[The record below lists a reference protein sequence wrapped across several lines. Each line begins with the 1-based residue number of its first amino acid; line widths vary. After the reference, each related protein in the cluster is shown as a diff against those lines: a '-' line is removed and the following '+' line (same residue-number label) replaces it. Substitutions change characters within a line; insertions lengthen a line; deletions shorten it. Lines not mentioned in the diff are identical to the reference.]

1 MTSEDQNK
9 TLLELTAQ
17 IVAAHVAKNQVASQ
31 GLPGLIEQV
40 YTALK
45 TAGAAPAAAPAE
57 KPLPFVPAK
66 RSIFPDYIIC
76 LEDGR
81 KLKTLKRHLR
91 STFGLSPEQYREK
104 WGLPPDYPMVAP
116 NYAQH
121 RSKLAKQ
128 LGLGRKPVADE
139 DEEEA
144 DRAEVSAAPEMPE
157 PPPAPPGPPALGAD
171 SGHGVFAFS
180 GPPEGRGGGGRA
192 GGRGNGDEEARQKA
206 VLQATRPQHAAVKR
220 PRTGAT
226 ESVFGSFIRRG
237 DAPLAFFAMFAG
249 RVVEIV
255 RLMCTEKV
263 EFNLC
268 DSLLRETAKGI
279 SIFEPGRRFLI

>member
-1 MTSEDQNK
+1 MKKAMTSEDQNK

-157 PPPAPPGPPALGAD
+157 PPPAPPEPPPARRRGEPTAAT
-171 SGHGVFAFS
+171 VFS
-180 GPPEGRGGGGRA
+180 GFPNRQK
-192 GGRGNGDEEARQKA
+192 EEAEVA
-206 VLQATRPQHAAVKR
+206 EP
-220 PRTGAT
+220 GAT
-226 ESVFGSFIRRG
+226 ATKKRG
-237 DAPLAFFAMFAG
+237 RKPFSKQLARNM
-249 RVVEIV
+249 RQ
-255 RLMCTEKV
+255 
-263 EFNLC
+263 
-268 DSLLRETAKGI
+268 
-279 SIFEPGRRFLI
+279 